1 MTCGTVE
8 GVNKI
13 CWVMLRLA
21 NMLYMPHHHTEEF
34 HQEIRAWWIP
44 IPFESIVDS
53 WSIFS
58 LHFLYSRTHHIN
70 KKLNASVVLMVCW
83 VVLRLLF
90 KFWQVFLFLDPSHR
104 PDNQKWHCKSRPK
117 SLHDVVSSQILTL
130 ATFVLLRSSSMAWQ
144 AIYMMLWKEK
154 LHPVASTTPSFFGYW
169 ILWENDRE
177 YICQNIATCFPMF
190 VFLIQRFSWCFP
202 CSTFNILR
210 YPHQWHTGH
219 RQLSLRKGIN
229 WNIEQD

>member
-1 MTCGTVE
+1 MACRKGG

-104 PDNQKWHCKSRPK
+104 PDNQKWQCKSRPK

-154 LHPVASTTPSFFGYW
+154 LHPVASRSNNPQLLW
-169 ILWENDRE
+169 ILDIVRKWQRIYLPKNNNLLSCVCVFNSM
-177 YICQNIATCFPMF
+177 IFMMF
-190 VFLIQRFSWCFP
+190 SLQHP
-202 CSTFNILR
+202 QH
-210 YPHQWHTGH
+210 PA
-219 RQLSLRKGIN
+219 LSPSMTYGASAA
-229 WNIEQD
+229 